1 MKKQILSAAAL
12 FITLGS
18 SAFANSQDCTPLNE
32 TRGNIAISRTYYS
45 DDGTCNLSVS
55 NKNNMTIYRDYSF
68 DQNGGMLVFTLYG
81 EFDNQQR
88 FGTREFFFLPK
99 KNNFPD
105 FSWND
110 ETQELEVIMTSG
122 DKAFFS
128 YQTAGLK
135 AIENAQIT
143 IDDYLHPRTQGGV
156 EINQYKGLLVDT
168 SFTLDRLS
176 SQNRNGLSILKD
188 SKSNTCKV
196 ANRSLFR
203 YLPNGN
209 VQFKLKT
216 PDLKSLLEKQCPGLE
231 LEAAL

>member
-1 MKKQILSAAAL
+1 MKRQILSVVAL
-12 FITLGS
+12 LFTLGS
-18 SAFANSQDCTPLNE
+18 NAMASSDSCTPLSE
-32 TRGNIAISRTYYS
+32 TRGNIILTRTFYF

-55 NKNNMTIYRDYSF
+55 NKNNLTIYRDYSF

-81 EFDNQQR
+81 EFDNEQR
-88 FGTREFFFLPK
+88 FGTREFFFQPK

-105 FSWND
+105 FAWND
-110 ETQELEVIMTSG
+110 ETQELAVIMTSG
-122 DKAFFS
+122 DKATFS
-128 YQTAGLK
+128 YETAGLK
-135 AIENAQIT
+135 GIENAQVT
-143 IDDYLHPRTQGGV
+143 IDDYLHPRKQGGV
-156 EINQYKGLLVDT
+156 EINQYNGLLVDT
-168 SFTLDRLS
+168 GFTLDRLS
-176 SQNRNGLSILKD
+176 SQNRNGLSVLRD

-216 PDLKSLLEKQCPGLE
+216 PELKSLLEKQCPGLE